1 MIYQA
6 IFNILNI
13 YFEENNLF
21 YSEVSNF
28 FMKKINDSIEINS
41 KLQLNP
47 NDLLN
52 QMIDIINNFFIK
64 LGMDEQELLDKTNDP
79 FLQIRED
86 KKNAFSTKKIFKK
99 KIEPLIHEIIYEKIC
114 EYIGVDAK
122 KHFLINLHEAG
133 AIPLELLVEIK
144 DLCDLIDRDPSK
156 KDHFRHYV
164 KTKKLIIQK
173 FEKDKE
179 EIESLERFKKT
190 TDNLQLF
197 YLIYRII
204 EFFNLHKTFH
214 YQNLEEYLKN
224 HTEKWISTLP
234 LVSLKN
240 PDLYYCGLYLAKH
253 IGLEVEEEK
262 IKDFLV
268 GLWNEIIDEFESPI
282 VEGTSK
288 LYYFIKSLRLLGIE
302 MGKDRIELLINFD
315 AKFFEDHYLKEF
327 ETSKLVVIK
336 KICKMLNIERLL
348 IDSGKSQKIDDEI
361 NKRITDKGI
370 TQYRDELISSEAI
383 YYVLFYYYM
392 EDKLEDLREL
402 NLVETLVLRIHRNI
416 EIISFSEQT
425 NNDLVSELFY
435 SCEALKLFNCIEN
448 KKITINL
455 AEYLFPEDV
464 IREIEKNEDFYKNES
479 HFLHK
484 HIDRFT
490 GETYL
495 SQ

>member
-1 MIYQA
+1 
-6 IFNILNI
+6 
-13 YFEENNLF
+13 
-21 YSEVSNF
+21 
-28 FMKKINDSIEINS
+28 
-41 KLQLNP
+41 
-47 NDLLN
+47 
-52 QMIDIINNFFIK
+52 
-64 LGMDEQELLDKTNDP
+64 
-79 FLQIRED
+79 
-86 KKNAFSTKKIFKK
+86 
-99 KIEPLIHEIIYEKIC
+99 KIC

-315 AKFFEDHYLKEF
+315 AKFFEDHYLK
-327 ETSKLVVIK
+327 
-336 KICKMLNIERLL
+336 
-348 IDSGKSQKIDDEI
+348 
-361 NKRITDKGI
+361 
-370 TQYRDELISSEAI
+370 
-383 YYVLFYYYM
+383 
-392 EDKLEDLREL
+392 
-402 NLVETLVLRIHRNI
+402 
-416 EIISFSEQT
+416 
-425 NNDLVSELFY
+425 
-435 SCEALKLFNCIEN
+435 
-448 KKITINL
+448 
-455 AEYLFPEDV
+455 
-464 IREIEKNEDFYKNES
+464 
-479 HFLHK
+479 
-484 HIDRFT
+484 
-490 GETYL
+490 
-495 SQ
+495 